1 MRNVN
6 NDHLSY
12 LIKVILQIL
21 SEEKQKVFLLVYVSV
36 LCQKAV
42 GKGEKEPELKAEF
55 ICCGGHSNGSL
66 RLLFF
71 SCSVMFNSFETQ
83 WTVAHQES
91 LCPWDFPGESSHVL
105 LRTVFPTQGLNPR
118 LLH

>member
-6 NDHLSY
+6 NDHLSC

-21 SEEKQKVFLLVYVSV
+21 CEEKQRVFLLVYLSV
-36 LCQKAV
+36 LCQNAV
-42 GKGEKEPELKAEF
+42 VKGEKEPELKAVF
-55 ICCGGHSNGSL
+55 ICCGAHSNGSL

-71 SCSVMFNSFETQ
+71 SCSVRFNSFETQ

-91 LCPWDFPGESSHVL
+91 LCPWDFPGESSHFL
-105 LRTVFPTQGLNPR
+105 LWTVFPTQGLNSC